1 MNGNRLLVCETRTKV
16 FAFEHSRKAVVGAK
30 LHNFRTGKFVEP
42 FAVVAD
48 FGFAFVEDF
57 ENLVQ
62 IRFRIGIDF
71 GAGKRR
77 TRFRAAGGIAN
88 HRREIADEKYG
99 GVAHVL
105 KMLQLA
111 QHHGVAKMNVRS
123 GGIDAEINAQGNAGL
138 ERFFE
143 ARFQFVF
150 ANNFRDTFFQV
161 GELFGDGL
169 EGCRHCL

>member
-1 MNGNRLLVCETRTKV
+1 M
-16 FAFEHSRKAVVGAK
+16 GAK
-30 LHNFRTGKFVEP
+30 LYNSRTGKLVEP

-48 FGFAFVEDF
+48 FGFVFVENF

-62 IRFRIGIDF
+62 IGFRVRIHF
-71 GAGKRR
+71 LAGKRR
-77 TRFRAAGGIAN
+77 TRFRAPRGIAD
-88 HRREIADEKYG
+88 HRGKIADEKYC

-105 KMLQLA
+105 KMLKLSQDNR
-111 QHHGVAKMNVRS
+111 VAKVNVRR
-123 GGIDAEINAQGNAGL
+123 GRIDAEIDAEGNASL

-150 ANNFRDTFFQV
+150 ANNFRDAFFQV

-169 EGCRHCL
+169 EGCSHCL